1 MRATYRLGRVTEL
14 KRGDDGLVRKVAREY
29 RLPNGNC
36 FRSVVRPIH
45 GIAVIV
51 PVKEQSNHELDPTVP
66 EFVPLN
72 NK

>member
-14 KRGDDGLVRKVAREY
+14 KRGDDGLVRKVALEY
-29 RLPNGNC
+29 QLPNENC
-36 FRSVVRPIH
+36 LSSVERPIH

-51 PVKEQSNHELDPTVP
+51 PVEEQSNHELDPTVP
-66 EFVPLN
+66 EFVPLK